1 MRSRRRA
8 PSGAGGRLRAV
19 PVRSRMTVRRRRGGG
34 PLPRITQLA
43 AALRSSREA
52 ICDLEGQL
60 DALLATLRDPAS
72 TPDAAAAERLHGAA
86 RQAGS
91 ALASLRALAQR
102 E

>member
-1 MRSRRRA
+1 M
-8 PSGAGGRLRAV
+8 RAV
-19 PVRSRMTVRRRRGGG
+19 PARSRMTVRRRRAEV
-34 PLPRITQLA
+34 PLPRTTQLA

-52 ICDLEGQL
+52 LSDLEGQL
-60 DALLATLRDPAS
+60 DALLAALRDPAS

-91 ALASLRALAQR
+91 AMASLGALARR